1 MRHIHQVLPLAFLC
15 APLSCTAAMP
25 AAAEAPVVHAEDV
38 DRRAA
43 EEADAQESAAAA
55 PADRTQKVPR
65 LDVWGDYRWLYGK
78 ARMELPSVH
87 QKRDVFLSTRRFR
100 IAPTVHLGGGWSVGG
115 MLEDIRYDKDTIAG
129 AHKNDRH
136 LYLSRLYAEHENGHG
151 AKIRAGRFIFTP
163 FEGNV
168 FDKRV
173 EGVRW
178 RYGDKSVGMT
188 SVFYGRTVAPTG
200 DKRKRGII
208 LGYERNWTKWMGGA
222 FYYDLETELPAVTRA
237 AVRRNP
243 LALHNGIDRQRILE
257 LLAGYRFD
265 RYRSL
270 EFEYLHGHART
281 DLDHY
286 DDKGHGYVAT
296 LRLRPSPD
304 VEKAGDYGA
313 WISYYHQPRATYLHH
328 AMDGDPTF
336 FGRAGFRGWGARADI
351 VLVRG
356 VALAVEGFD
365 LRPARPATPLF
376 MGRTFSGARQR
387 VLGMSLTA
395 YF

>member
-25 AAAEAPVVHAEDV
+25 AAAEAPVVHAEDA
-38 DRRAA
+38 DCRAA
-43 EEADAQESAAAA
+43 EEAGAQESAAAA

-151 AKIRAGRFIFTP
+151 AKIRVGRFIFTP

-173 EGVRW
+173 EGGRW

-208 LGYERNWTKWMGGA
+208 LGYERNWTKWTGGA
-222 FYYDLETELPAVTRA
+222 VCDDLETELPAVTRA

-365 LRPARPATPLF
+365 LRPARPVTPLF

>member
-100 IAPTVHLGGGWSVGG
+100 IAPTVHLDGGWSVGG

-151 AKIRAGRFIFTP
+151 AKIRVGRFIFTP

-286 DDKGHGYVAT
+286 EDKGHGYVAT

>member
-25 AAAEAPVVHAEDV
+25 AAAEAPVVHAEDA

-222 FYYDLETELPAVTRA
+222 FYDDLETELPAVTRA

>member
-15 APLSCTAAMP
+15 VPFSCAAAMP
-25 AAAEAPVVHAEDV
+25 AAAEAPVVHAEDA
-38 DRRAA
+38 DRRTA

-151 AKIRAGRFIFTP
+151 AKIRVGRFIFTP

-243 LALHNGIDRQRILE
+243 LALHNGIDRQRVLE

-328 AMDGDPTF
+328 AMDGDSTF

-365 LRPARPATPLF
+365 LRPARPVTPLF

>member
-15 APLSCTAAMP
+15 VPLSCAAGMP
-25 AAAEAPVVHAEDV
+25 AAAEAPVVHAEDA

-129 AHKNDRH
+129 AHRNDRH

-163 FEGNV
+163 IEGNV

-178 RYGDKSVGMT
+178 RYGDKNVGMT
-188 SVFYGRTVAPTG
+188 SIFYGRTVARTG
-200 DKRKRGII
+200 DHRKRGII

-222 FYYDLETELPAVTRA
+222 FYYDMETELSAVTRERA
-237 AVRRNP
+237 MKDP
-243 LALHNGIDRQRILE
+243 LAIHNGIDHQRILE
-257 LLAGYRFD
+257 LFAGYRFD

-270 EFEYLHGHART
+270 EVEYLHGRAET
-281 DLDHY
+281 DLDRY
-286 DDKGHGYVAT
+286 DDEGHGYVAT

-313 WISYYHQPRATYLHH
+313 WIAYYHQPRATYLHH
-328 AMDGDPTF
+328 VMDGDPTF

-365 LRPARPATPLF
+365 LRPARSGTPLF
-376 MGRTFSGARQR
+376 RGRTFDGARQK

>member
-1 MRHIHQVLPLAFLC
+1 MRHIHQVLPLVFLC

-151 AKIRAGRFIFTP
+151 AKIRVGRFIFTP

>member
-25 AAAEAPVVHAEDV
+25 AAAEAPVVHAEDA

>member
-1 MRHIHQVLPLAFLC
+1 
-15 APLSCTAAMP
+15 
-25 AAAEAPVVHAEDV
+25 
-38 DRRAA
+38 
-43 EEADAQESAAAA
+43 
-55 PADRTQKVPR
+55 
-65 LDVWGDYRWLYGK
+65 
-78 ARMELPSVH
+78 
-87 QKRDVFLSTRRFR
+87 
-100 IAPTVHLGGGWSVGG
+100 

-151 AKIRAGRFIFTP
+151 AKIRVGRFIFTP

-173 EGVRW
+173 EGGRW

-365 LRPARPATPLF
+365 LRPARPVTPLF

>member
-25 AAAEAPVVHAEDV
+25 AAAEAPVVHAEDA

-286 DDKGHGYVAT
+286 EDKGHGYVAT

>member
-25 AAAEAPVVHAEDV
+25 AAAEALVVH
-38 DRRAA
+38 A

-65 LDVWGDYRWLYGK
+65 LEVWGDYRWLYGK
-78 ARMELPSVH
+78 ARMELPSV
-87 QKRDVFLSTRRFR
+87 QQQRDVFLSTRRFR
-100 IAPTVHLGGGWSVGG
+100 IVPTVHLGGGWSVGG

-365 LRPARPATPLF
+365 LRPARPATSLF

>member
-1 MRHIHQVLPLAFLC
+1 MGAS
-15 APLSCTAAMP
+15 LSCAVP
-25 AAAEAPVVHAEDV
+25 AAA
-38 DRRAA
+38 AA
-43 EEADAQESAAAA
+43 LSPDATEQSA
-55 PADRTQKVPR
+55 PAELPTDTTNVEKTPR
-65 LDVWGDYRWLYGK
+65 FEFWGDYRWLYGK

-87 QKRDVFLSTRRFR
+87 QQRDVFLSTRRFR
-100 IAPTVHLGGGWSVGG
+100 IAPTAHLGGGWSISG

-129 AHKNDRH
+129 AHRNDRH
-136 LYLSRLYAEHENGHG
+136 LYLSRLYTEHDNGHG
-151 AKIRAGRFIFTP
+151 AKIRTGRFIFTP
-163 FEGNV
+163 IEGNV

-188 SVFYGRTVAPTG
+188 SIFYGRTVAPTG

-222 FYYDLETELPAVTRA
+222 FYYDMETELPAVTRERA
-237 AVRRNP
+237 MKDP
-243 LALHNGIDRQRILE
+243 LALHNGIDHQRILE
-257 LLAGYRFD
+257 LFAGYRFD
-265 RYRSL
+265 RYRSI
-270 EFEYLHGHART
+270 EVEYLHGRAET
-281 DLDHY
+281 DLDRY
-286 DDKGHGYVAT
+286 DDEGHGYVAT

-313 WISYYHQPRATYLHH
+313 WIAYYHQPRATYLHH

-365 LRPARPATPLF
+365 LRPARSGMPLF
-376 MGRTFSGARQR
+376 RGRTFDAARQR

>member
-313 WISYYHQPRATYLHH
+313 WIAYYHQPRATYLHH

>member
-25 AAAEAPVVHAEDV
+25 AAAEAPVVHAEDA

-43 EEADAQESAAAA
+43 EEAGAQESAAAA

-100 IAPTVHLGGGWSVGG
+100 IAPTIHLGGGWSVGG

-151 AKIRAGRFIFTP
+151 AKIRVGRFIFTP

-281 DLDHY
+281 NLDHY

>member
-15 APLSCTAAMP
+15 APLSCAAAMP
-25 AAAEAPVVHAEDV
+25 AAAEAPVVHAEDA

-151 AKIRAGRFIFTP
+151 AKIRVGRFIFTP

-265 RYRSL
+265 RYRSF

-365 LRPARPATPLF
+365 LRPARPATSLF
-376 MGRTFSGARQR
+376 MGRTFCGARQR

>member
-1 MRHIHQVLPLAFLC
+1 MRHIHHLVPLALMG
-15 APLSCTAAMP
+15 ASLSCAVP
-25 AAAEAPVVHAEDV
+25 AAAAALPPD
-38 DRRAA
+38 AA
-43 EEADAQESAAAA
+43 EQSA
-55 PADRTQKVPR
+55 PAERPTDTANVEKTPR
-65 LDVWGDYRWLYGK
+65 FEFWGDYRWLYGK
-78 ARMELPSVH
+78 ARMELPSVK
-87 QKRDVFLSTRRFR
+87 KRQDVYLSTRRFR
-100 IAPTVHLGGGWSVGG
+100 IAPTAHLGGGWSISG

-129 AHKNDRH
+129 AHRNDRH
-136 LYLSRLYAEHENGHG
+136 LYLSRLYAEHDNGHG
-151 AKIRAGRFIFTP
+151 AKIRTGRFIFTP
-163 FEGNV
+163 IEGNV

-188 SVFYGRTVAPTG
+188 SIFYGRTVAPTG
-200 DKRKRGII
+200 DKRKRGVI

-222 FYYDLETELPAVTRA
+222 FYYDMETELPAVTRVQA
-237 AVRRNP
+237 MKDP
-243 LALHNGIDRQRILE
+243 LALHNGIDHQRILE
-257 LLAGYRFD
+257 LFAGYRFD

-270 EFEYLHGHART
+270 EVEYLHGRAET
-281 DLDHY
+281 DLDRY
-286 DDKGHGYVAT
+286 DDEGHGYVAT
-296 LRLRPSPD
+296 LRLRPAPD

-313 WISYYHQPRATYLHH
+313 WIAYYHQPRATYLHH

-351 VLVRG
+351 VLARG

-365 LRPARPATPLF
+365 LRPARSGTPLF
-376 MGRTFSGARQR
+376 RGRTFDGARQK

>member
-1 MRHIHQVLPLAFLC
+1 MGAS
-15 APLSCTAAMP
+15 LSCAVP
-25 AAAEAPVVHAEDV
+25 AAAAALPPD
-38 DRRAA
+38 AA
-43 EEADAQESAAAA
+43 EQSAPEEQRMDTANVEK
-55 PADRTQKVPR
+55 TPR
-65 LDVWGDYRWLYGK
+65 FEFWGDYRWLYGK

-87 QKRDVFLSTRRFR
+87 QQRDVFLSTRRFR
-100 IAPTVHLGGGWSVGG
+100 IAPTAHLGGGWSVSG

-129 AHKNDRH
+129 AHRNDHH
-136 LYLSRLYAEHENGHG
+136 LYLSRLYTEHENGHG

-163 FEGNV
+163 IEGNV

-188 SVFYGRTVAPTG
+188 SIFYGRTVAPTG
-200 DKRKRGII
+200 DKRKRGVI
-208 LGYERNWTKWMGGA
+208 LGYERNRAKWMGGA
-222 FYYDLETELPAVTRA
+222 FYYDMETELPAVTRERA
-237 AVRRNP
+237 MKDP
-243 LALHNGIDRQRILE
+243 LALHNGIDHQRILE
-257 LLAGYRFD
+257 LFAGYRFD
-265 RYRSL
+265 RYRSI
-270 EFEYLHGHART
+270 EVEYLHGRAET
-281 DLDHY
+281 DLDRY
-286 DDKGHGYVAT
+286 DDAGHGYVAT

-313 WISYYHQPRATYLHH
+313 WIAYYHQPRATYLHH

-351 VLVRG
+351 VLARG

-365 LRPARPATPLF
+365 LRPARSGTSLF
-376 MGRTFSGARQR
+376 MGRTFDGARQK

>member
-25 AAAEAPVVHAEDV
+25 AAAEAPVVHAEDA

-43 EEADAQESAAAA
+43 EEAGAQESAAAA

-100 IAPTVHLGGGWSVGG
+100 IAPTIHLGGGWSVGG

-151 AKIRAGRFIFTP
+151 AKIRVGRFIFTP

-243 LALHNGIDRQRILE
+243 LALHNGIDRQRVLE
-257 LLAGYRFD
+257 LFAGYRFD

-270 EFEYLHGHART
+270 EVEYLHGRAET
-281 DLDHY
+281 DLDRY
-286 DDKGHGYVAT
+286 DDEGRGYVAT

-313 WISYYHQPRATYLHH
+313 WIAYYHQPRATYLHH

>member
-15 APLSCTAAMP
+15 APLSCAAAMP
-25 AAAEAPVVHAEDV
+25 AAAEAPVVHTEDA

-43 EEADAQESAAAA
+43 EKADAQESAAAA

-100 IAPTVHLGGGWSVGG
+100 IAPTIHLGGGWSVGG

-151 AKIRAGRFIFTP
+151 AKIRVGRFIFTP

-281 DLDHY
+281 NLDHY

>member
-115 MLEDIRYDKDTIAG
+115 MLEDTRYDKDTIAG

-208 LGYERNWTKWMGGA
+208 LGYERNWTKWKGGA
-222 FYYDLETELPAVTRA
+222 FYYDMETELPAVTRA

-243 LALHNGIDRQRILE
+243 LALHNGIDRQHILE

-270 EFEYLHGHART
+270 EVEYLHGRAET
-281 DLDHY
+281 DLDRY

-313 WISYYHQPRATYLHH
+313 WIAYYHQPRVTYLHH

-376 MGRTFSGARQR
+376 MERTFCGARQR

>member
-15 APLSCTAAMP
+15 VPFSCAAAMP
-25 AAAEAPVVHAEDV
+25 AAAEAPVVHVEDA
-38 DRRAA
+38 DCRAA
-43 EEADAQESAAAA
+43 EEADAQESAATA

-65 LDVWGDYRWLYGK
+65 LEVWGDYRWLYGK

-151 AKIRAGRFIFTP
+151 AKIRTGRFIFTP
-163 FEGNV
+163 IEGNV

-188 SVFYGRTVAPTG
+188 SIFYGRTVAPTG
-200 DKRKRGII
+200 DKRKRGVI

-222 FYYDLETELPAVTRA
+222 FYYDLETELPAITRA

-270 EFEYLHGHART
+270 EFEYMYGHART

>member
-222 FYYDLETELPAVTRA
+222 FYYDMETELPAVTRA

-286 DDKGHGYVAT
+286 EDKGHGYVAT

>member
-222 FYYDLETELPAVTRA
+222 FYYDMEAELPAVTRERA
-237 AVRRNP
+237 MKDP
-243 LALHNGIDRQRILE
+243 LALHNGIDHQRILE
-257 LLAGYRFD
+257 LFAGYRFD
-265 RYRSL
+265 RYRSI
-270 EFEYLHGHART
+270 EVEYLHGRAET
-281 DLDHY
+281 DLDRY
-286 DDKGHGYVAT
+286 DDEGHGYVAT

-356 VALAVEGFD
+356 IALAVEGFD

>member
-25 AAAEAPVVHAEDV
+25 AAAEAPVVHAEDA

-100 IAPTVHLGGGWSVGG
+100 IVPTVHLGGGWSVGG

>member
-1 MRHIHQVLPLAFLC
+1 MRHIHQGLPLAFLC
-15 APLSCTAAMP
+15 VPLSCAAAMP
-25 AAAEAPVVHAEDV
+25 AAAEAPVVHAEDA

-43 EEADAQESAAAA
+43 EEADAQDSAAAA

-78 ARMELPSVH
+78 AHMEMPSVR

-129 AHKNDRH
+129 AHRNDRH

-163 FEGNV
+163 IEGNV

-188 SVFYGRTVAPTG
+188 SIFCGRTVAPTG
-200 DKRKRGII
+200 DKRKRGVI

-222 FYYDLETELPAVTRA
+222 FYYDMETELSAVTRERA
-237 AVRRNP
+237 MKDP
-243 LALHNGIDRQRILE
+243 LALHNGIDHQRILE
-257 LLAGYRFD
+257 LFAGYRFD

-270 EFEYLHGHART
+270 EVEYLHGRAET
-281 DLDHY
+281 DLDRY
-286 DDKGHGYVAT
+286 DDEGHGYVAT

-313 WISYYHQPRATYLHH
+313 WIAYYHQPRATYLHH

-351 VLVRG
+351 VLARG
-356 VALAVEGFD
+356 VVLAVEGFD
-365 LRPARPATPLF
+365 LRPARSGTPLF
-376 MGRTFSGARQR
+376 RGRTFDGARQK

>member
-25 AAAEAPVVHAEDV
+25 AAAEAPVVHAEDA
-38 DRRAA
+38 DCRAA
-43 EEADAQESAAAA
+43 EEAGAQESAAAA

-286 DDKGHGYVAT
+286 EDKGHGYVAT

-365 LRPARPATPLF
+365 LRPARPVTPLF